1 MEKKIRSINI
11 QLSQRSGPQLETLRN
26 QSPAASGRATSANR
40 RSPSPNRTLIPTSD
54 LIQSVTTEPGFSE
67 TEKIKA
73 VDLISPPGS
82 CDMVNEAT
90 IAALTGELKSGI
102 PSDKKVAVHIL
113 LKLLYLSKKNDELL
127 LWYKS
132 NILTDA
138 NTHLIPL
145 LNNSE
150 PDLLADITRLMM
162 TLMTKNPSS
171 HEKLLS
177 NGLTDALNTMFE
189 DEQRI
194 SSAIKIAVFTS
205 ALNAANTILKKDD
218 TILKIFYHAIPPST
232 VSCDAD
238 TPSIAS
244 IVILGNL
251 CMHPDVA
258 KKICSLGGIELLT
271 CLINNQQNAY
281 AQFNA
286 LIALNSI
293 IVSGSPDHA
302 IVIQKA
308 IDWNAI
314 PRLFSNLNQHV
325 LESPMKHEKS
335 PAHLIQHALHALNT
349 IVRNASD
356 DITSSITAIT
366 PLRNCL
372 INYSAHESAIYC
384 AAAKDLLVSLNLLP
398 SHVSSQQL

>member
-1 MEKKIRSINI
+1 MRSINI
-11 QLSQRSGPQLETLRN
+11 QLSQRSAPQLGTPRN

-54 LIQSVTTEPGFSE
+54 LIQSVTTEPGFSK
-67 TEKIKA
+67 TEKNKA
-73 VDLISPPGS
+73 LDLINPPGS

-90 IAALTGELKSGI
+90 IAALTGVLKRGI

-113 LKLLYLSKKNDELL
+113 LKLLYLSKEKNDESL

-145 LNNSE
+145 LNNSD

-205 ALNAANTILKKDD
+205 RLNAANTILKKDD
-218 TILKIFYHAIPPST
+218 TILKIFYHAIPPAT

-238 TPSIAS
+238 TLSIAS

-286 LIALNSI
+286 LIALNCI

-335 PAHLIQHALHALNT
+335 PAHLMQHALHALNT
-349 IVRNASD
+349 IVRNASA

-366 PLRNCL
+366 PLRDRL
-372 INYSAHESAIYC
+372 IQYSTDESAIYC
-384 AAAKDLLVSLNLLP
+384 GAAKDLLISLKLLP
-398 SHVSSQQL
+398 SHVSSQQS